1 MSTIKHLVK
10 QLEQYNNNCIFLCE
24 PIKNNIMSEGN
35 FIRILYST
43 ENVIFNGVY
52 LLLTFNDITYEKY
65 YNKYKCNFNV
75 NLYRDMLER
84 IKVIE
89 EDILNKSGIKNKIQQ
104 LKIYDQ
110 LKNGNIKVFSETTF
124 KSNCHFILKISG
136 IWETNLNYGLTY
148 KFIKVNN

>member
-1 MSTIKHLVK
+1 MNTIKYLVK
-10 QLEQYNNNCIFLCE
+10 QLDQYNNNYIFLCE

-52 LLLTFNDITYEKY
+52 LLLSFNDIIYEKY
-65 YNKYKCNFNV
+65 YNKFKCNFNV
-75 NLYRDMLER
+75 NLYKDIIER

-89 EDILNKSGIKNKIQQ
+89 EDILNKCSIKNKIQQ

-110 LKNGNIKVFSETTF
+110 LKNGNIKIFNEIIF
-124 KSNCHFILKISG
+124 KTNCQFILKISG